1 MRVVPRPE
9 ARLALLLFVAG
20 ASASLASLTGAC
32 SLLVKTDDL
41 SIGGGDSGRV
51 GDGLGQADTGGGMA
65 DAPGG
70 LGEDTSV
77 PEPGSDSGAARDSA
91 QTIEDSGAI
100 DSTALDAPGRDTSAA
115 DSSGDDT
122 GASGADSG
130 MADTG
135 APDTG
140 APDAGRDG
148 GGVCAAGG
156 ARVFVTSA
164 LQTNGGNLGGVT
176 GADQTCKSA
185 ATTAG
190 LGGTWNAW
198 LTDSSTIAYNR
209 IYKATGAY
217 YLVDGATI
225 VAPNYNSLISGN
237 LAHAID
243 VSEKGAVIADGQTE
257 VWTGTDLSGL
267 PSIGFCTVGG
277 KDWSS
282 QAASNMG
289 TPMVGHLD
297 QSNSTWTDAYYQTCD
312 RTNVRLYC
320 FERCP

>member
-1 MRVVPRPE
+1 MRVGPRPE
-9 ARLALLLFVAG
+9 ARLALLVFVLG
-20 ASASLASLTGAC
+20 ASASLALGC

-41 SIGGGDSGRV
+41 SVGGGDSGGV
-51 GDGLGQADTGGGMA
+51 GDGLGKADTGGGMA

-70 LGEDTSV
+70 PGEDTSV
-77 PEPGSDSGAARDSA
+77 PEPGADSGATRDSA
-91 QTIEDSGAI
+91 LAIADTGAI
-100 DSTALDAPGRDTSAA
+100 DSTALDAPSRDSGAA
-115 DSSGDDT
+115 DSGPEDSGP
-122 GASGADSG
+122 SGGDSGVDAG

-135 APDTG
+135 APE
-140 APDAGRDG
+140 AGRDG
-148 GGVCAAGG
+148 GSACAAGG

-164 LQTNGGNLGGVT
+164 MQTNGGNLGGVT
-176 GADQTCKSA
+176 GADQTCKTA
-185 ATTAG
+185 ATAAG

-198 LTDSSTIAYNR
+198 LTDSSALAYNR

-243 VSEKGAVIADGQTE
+243 VSEKGAVIADGNTE

-267 PSIGFCTVGG
+267 PSIGFCTLGG

-282 QAASNMG
+282 QAASNSG

-297 QSNSTWTDAYYQTCD
+297 QTNSTWTDAYYQTCE
-312 RTNVRLYC
+312 RNNVRLYC